1 MRIASQVDFVV
12 GVDTHKNSHTLGL
25 VDRTGAEVADTT
37 LATDAFGYR
46 KMLAWVRERTGG
58 AESRCWAIE
67 GTGSFGAG
75 LTTYLLEQGEWVVE
89 IDRPARP
96 PRRNG
101 AKSDL
106 LDAYRAAREA
116 LSRNHVTQ
124 PRRRGTREAIRVLL
138 TTREGAVRARSRALC
153 HLQALVVNAPTQ
165 LRDQL
170 RRHNT
175 DVLVERCAR
184 LRIMAT
190 HSIEHRATIRAL
202 RATARRIQT
211 LTAEADDL
219 EAELE
224 ILVSEAAPEL
234 LAEPGVGAI
243 SAAQILNAWSHPG
256 RIRSEAA
263 FAMLS
268 GTAPIPA
275 SSGQTIRYR
284 LNRSG
289 DRQLNRALHTIVV
302 SRMRFHPETK
312 AYVARRLAEG
322 RTPREIKRCL
332 KRYVARRLVRL
343 LETSQ
348 SGPTPT
354 IHQAA

>member
-1 MRIASQVDFVV
+1 MRLASHIDFVV

-25 VDRTGAEVADTT
+25 VDSAGVEIADTT
-37 LATDAFGYR
+37 LPTDAFGYR
-46 KMLAWVRERTGG
+46 KMLAWVKEQTGSG
-58 AESRCWAIE
+58 RRCWAIE

-75 LTTYLLEQGEWVVE
+75 LTTHLLQQGEWVVE
-89 IDRPARP
+89 IERPARP
-96 PRRNG
+96 ARRNG
-101 AKSDL
+101 AKSDI

-116 LSRNHVTQ
+116 LAREHLAQ

-138 TTREGAVRARSRALC
+138 CTREGAVRARSRALC
-153 HLQALVVNAPTQ
+153 HLQALIVNAPTQ

-170 RRHNT
+170 RRDSIN
-175 DVLVERCAR
+175 VQVERCAR
-184 LRIMAT
+184 LRIMANHT
-190 HSIEHRATIRAL
+190 LEHRATVRAL
-202 RATARRIQT
+202 RATARRVQT
-211 LTAEADDL
+211 LTSEADDL

-224 ILVSEAAPEL
+224 LLVADTAPEL
-234 LAEPGVGAI
+234 LAEPGVGTI

-284 LNRSG
+284 LNRGG
-289 DRQLNRALHTIVV
+289 DRQLNRALHTIVL

-312 AYVARRLAEG
+312 AYVTRRTAEG

-332 KRYVARRLVRL
+332 KRYVARRLYRI
-343 LETSQ
+343 LEASPQSQ
-348 SGPTPT
+348 LTTPT
-354 IHQAA
+354 KAA